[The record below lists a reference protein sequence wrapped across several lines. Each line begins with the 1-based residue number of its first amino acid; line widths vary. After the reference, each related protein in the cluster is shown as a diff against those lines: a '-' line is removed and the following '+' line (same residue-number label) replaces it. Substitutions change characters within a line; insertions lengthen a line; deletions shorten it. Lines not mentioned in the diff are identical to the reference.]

1 MELREAILGR
11 RSIRSFLN
19 KEVPEELVKEI
30 LTDSQWA
37 PSWGN
42 TQPWEIMVITGP
54 LLEKFK
60 QKNKE
65 ALFSGVKP
73 KPEIQMPE
81 VFTSRLKQR
90 YVDVGKSVL
99 ESLSIGRE
107 DLDGRLNYYGDMFY
121 LFDAPVMILFLLR
134 KDVLLEYA
142 MLDVGL
148 CLQTLL
154 LCAHDKGLGAIV
166 LAASVNF
173 PDILRSLFPIDANK
187 TIVMGAVLGWPDRKA
202 QVNCFER
209 RRAEFDETVTFI
221 KS

>member
-1 MELREAILGR
+1 MELREAILSR
-11 RSIRSFLN
+11 RSIRKFLK
-19 KEVPEELVKEI
+19 KEIPEELIKEI

-42 TQPWEIMVITGP
+42 TQPWEIMVITGAP
-54 LLEKFK
+54 LEEFK

-65 ALFSGVKP
+65 ALFSGIKP

-81 VFTSRLKQR
+81 VFPSHLKHR

-99 ESLSIGRE
+99 QSLSIDRK
-107 DLDGRLNYYGDMFY
+107 DLDGRLKYYGDMFF
-121 LFDAPVMILFLLR
+121 LFDAPAMVLFLLR
-134 KDVLLEYA
+134 KDTLLEYA

-154 LCAHDKGLGAIV
+154 LSAHDKGLGAIV
-166 LAASVNF
+166 LAASVNY
-173 PDILRSLFPIDANK
+173 PDILRSLFPIDTNK
-187 TIVMGAVLGWPDRKA
+187 TIVIGAVLGWPDRKA
-202 QVNCFER
+202 PVNCFKR
-209 RRAEFDETVTFI
+209 QRANLDETVTWI